1 MVAEIIGDG
10 KKYDLT
16 YLSLGGGVQS
26 SALLAMGVLGK
37 MPKPDVAIFADTQGE
52 IGATYVWLQKLK
64 AWAEERGQKVVFTTK
79 GSLEHDT
86 LDGRGSAANSHAS
99 IPAFIKTKQVHPC
112 SCREWFENLDEH
124 DAELGP
130 PDQKCVICKGTGEI
144 TGEGRGVQRRLCT
157 WDYKIMAV
165 ESEVRRQLGLVKG
178 GRAKGVYKV
187 RAMLGISYDEIIRM
201 KPSRVEW
208 IDNTYPLID
217 AKLTREDCKKFL
229 KETFGEVAP
238 RSSCYYCPHH
248 SDSYWKWL
256 RDEHPAD
263 FAKAVSFDAR
273 LRHSQPG
280 LKGEAFLHGQLVP
293 LSEVVWKGES
303 QMKLDGFG
311 AECEGVCGV

>member
-1 MVAEIIGDG
+1 MT
-10 KKYDLT
+10 YDLT

-37 MPKPDVAIFADTQGE
+37 HGVPKADVAIFADTQGE
-52 IGATYVWLQKLK
+52 IGATYTWLQKLK
-64 AWAEERGQKVVFTTK
+64 AWAEERGQKVAFTTA
-79 GSLEHDT
+79 GSLEDDA
-86 LDGRGSAANSHAS
+86 LIGKGKSHVS
-99 IPAFIKTKQVHPC
+99 IPAFIK
-112 SCREWFENLDEH
+112 N
-124 DAELGP
+124 
-130 PDQKCVICKGTGEI
+130 PDGS
-144 TGEGRGVQRRLCT
+144 RGIQRRQCT

-165 ESEVRRQLGLVKG
+165 QAEVRRQLGLKKG
-178 GRAKGVYKV
+178 AKAKGVFKV
-187 RAMLGISYDEIIRM
+187 KAMLGISYDEIIRM

-229 KETFGEVAP
+229 RETFGEVAP

-263 FAKAVSFDAR
+263 FAKAIEFDKKVR
-273 LRHSQPG
+273 RSQPG
-280 LKGEAFLHGQLVP
+280 LIGESYLHGQLVP
-293 LSEVVWKGES
+293 LSEVVWKDES
-303 QMKLDGFG
+303 QKKLDGFG